1 MIMMLISSN
10 LIRTAMSRRVLMQF
24 NVDFDQY
31 DISAAFDDKYVW
43 KKMKKRSK
51 YIHCRDG
58 QEWESVKA
66 VCGRLLLILSPALIN
81 QDFWPRWILHNFHDG
96 CEEYRCWHSVNC

>member
-43 KKMKKRSK
+43 KKMQIK
-51 YIHCRDG
+51 I
-58 QEWESVKA
+58 
-66 VCGRLLLILSPALIN
+66 
-81 QDFWPRWILHNFHDG
+81 
-96 CEEYRCWHSVNC
+96 